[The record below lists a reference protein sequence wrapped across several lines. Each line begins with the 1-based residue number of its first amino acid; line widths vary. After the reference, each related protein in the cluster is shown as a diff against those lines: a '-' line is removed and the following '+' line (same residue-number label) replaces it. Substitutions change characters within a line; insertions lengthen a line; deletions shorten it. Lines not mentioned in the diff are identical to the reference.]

1 MAKRMIGVIGG
12 SGLYGIESLQDVREE
27 WISTPFGEPS
37 DALFI
42 GELGGREVA
51 FLPRHGRGHVF
62 LPSEVNYRANVCALK
77 MLGVSWIISVSAVGS
92 MREEIRPLDVVVP
105 DQFIDRTRHRR
116 DTFFTD
122 GVVAHVSLADPFC
135 AELRKIFVA
144 KCRELGLSVH
154 DGGTYLCMEGPQ
166 FSTRAESE
174 LYRSWGVSVIGM
186 TNLTEAR
193 LAREAEIAY
202 ATLAFATDYDCWR
215 KGEETVTAEMVVA
228 NLTKN
233 VENAKRLIEMI
244 VPVIPPDA
252 ECSCH
257 SALENAIVTDRGMIP
272 PAVRHRL
279 KPIAGRYLTD

>member
-1 MAKRMIGVIGG
+1 MAERMIGVIGG
-12 SGLYGIESLQDVREE
+12 SGLYRIESLTDTREE
-27 WISTPFGEPS
+27 WLSTPFGEPS
-37 DALFI
+37 DAVVI
-42 GELGGREVA
+42 GKLAGLEVA
-51 FLPRHGRGHVF
+51 FLPRHGRGHVRS
-62 LPSEVNYRANVCALK
+62 PSEVNYRANVCALK
-77 MLGVSWIISVSAVGS
+77 MLGVRWVISVSAVGS
-92 MREEIRPLDVVVP
+92 MKEEIKPLDVVVP
-105 DQFIDRTRHRR
+105 DQFIDRTRHRQ

-122 GVVAHVSLADPFC
+122 GVVAHVGLANPFC

-144 KCRELGLSVH
+144 KCRELGLATH

-215 KGEETVTAEMVVA
+215 RGEETVTAEMVVA
-228 NLTKN
+228 NLQKN
-233 VENAKRLIEMI
+233 AANAKRLIELI
-244 VPVIPPDA
+244 VPAIALDS

-257 SALENAIVTDRGMIP
+257 SALANAIVTDKANVP
-272 PAVRHRL
+272 PAVLHRL
-279 KPIAGRYLTD
+279 KPIAGEYFTN

>member
-1 MAKRMIGVIGG
+1 MAERMIGVIGG
-12 SGLYGIESLQDVREE
+12 SGLCRLESLTEAHEE
-27 WISTPFGEPS
+27 WLSTPFGEPS
-37 DALFI
+37 DSVVI
-42 GELGGREVA
+42 GKLAGREVA
-51 FLPRHGRGHVF
+51 FLPRHGRGHTRS
-62 LPSEVNYRANVCALK
+62 PSEVNYRANICALK

-92 MREEIRPLDVVVP
+92 MKEEIRPLDVVVP

-122 GVVAHVSLADPFC
+122 GVVAHVGLADPFC
-135 AELRKIFVA
+135 AELRKILVA
-144 KCRELGLSVH
+144 KCRELGLSTH

-202 ATLAFATDYDCWR
+202 ATLAFSTDYDCWR
-215 KGEETVTAEMVVA
+215 QGEETVTAEMVVA

-233 VENAKRLIEMI
+233 VENAKRLIELI
-244 VPVIPPDA
+244 VPVIPLDS
-252 ECSCH
+252 ECPCH
-257 SALENAIVTDRGMIP
+257 SSLANSIVTDSSNVP
-272 PAVRHRL
+272 QAVLHRL
-279 KPIAGRYLTD
+279 GPIAGRYLAN

>member
-1 MAKRMIGVIGG
+1 MAERIIGVIGG
-12 SGLYGIESLQDVREE
+12 SGLYRIESLTEAREE

-37 DALFI
+37 DAAVVGKLA
-42 GELGGREVA
+42 GREVA
-51 FLPRHGRGHVF
+51 FLPRHGRGHVRS
-62 LPSEVNYRANVCALK
+62 PSEVNYRANICALK
-77 MLGVSWIISVSAVGS
+77 MLGVRWIISVSAVGS
-92 MREEIRPLDVVVP
+92 MKEEIRPLDVVVP
-105 DQFIDRTRHRR
+105 DQFIDRTRHRQ

-122 GVVAHVSLADPFC
+122 GVVAHVGLADPFC
-135 AELRKIFVA
+135 AELRKILVS
-144 KCRELGLSVH
+144 KCRELGLSTH

-202 ATLAFATDYDCWR
+202 ATLAFSTDYDCWR

-228 NLTKN
+228 NLLKN
-233 VENAKRLIEMI
+233 VENAKKLIERI
-244 VPVIPPDA
+244 VPAVPMDV

-257 SALENAIVTDRGMIP
+257 TALANSIVTDRENVP
-272 PAVRHRL
+272 PAVVHRL
-279 KPIAGRYLTD
+279 KPIAGRYLAN